1 MSEKMFCY
9 QCQETAGNKGCTK
22 GGVCGKSADLANMQ
36 DLLIYVTKG
45 LSEITTRLRAEGKEV
60 SKELNH
66 FITLNLFT
74 TITNA
79 NFDDEIFYV
88 RVKETLNYKNELMA
102 KLDNKE
108 GLSQAALWDVASNAK
123 QNSLLGNIKNLI
135 SGGKDAAD
143 VNAVI
148 KAKSES
154 DEVGVL
160 ATENEDIRSLREL
173 ITYGLKGLSAY
184 SKHANALGYDNEEI
198 DAFMQS
204 ALAKLLDDSLTA
216 EDLVALTMETGK
228 FGVDGMAL
236 LDTAN
241 TTTYGNPEITKVNI
255 GVGKNPGI
263 LVSGHDL
270 ADIEQLLIQTEGTGV
285 DVYTHSEMLPAHYYP
300 QLKKYSHLVGNYGN
314 AWWKQREEF
323 ESFNGPI
330 LMTTNC
336 IVPPTD
342 KQTYKD
348 RMFTT
353 GAAGYAGCKH
363 IAGEAGSKKDFSE
376 IIELAK
382 KCAAPTEIETGEI
395 IGGFAH
401 EQVFA
406 LADAVV
412 DAVKSGAI
420 KKFVVMA
427 GCDGRAKSRNYYTD
441 FAKAL
446 PQDTVILTAGCAKYK
461 YNKLNLG
468 DINGIPRVLD
478 AGQCNDS
485 YSLALIALKLKEVFE
500 LSDINELPIIYN
512 IAWYEQKAVIVLLS
526 LLYLGV
532 KEIHLGPTLPGFLS
546 PNVAKVLVDN
556 FGISRIS
563 TVEEDME
570 MFFGEEVAAAKAED
584 GVISKDMIIGDI
596 LKSNPENARVL
607 MEAGMHCLGCPS
619 SQAETLEEACMVH
632 GLNVEDVLR
641 KLI

>member
-1 MSEKMFCY
+1 MENNMFCF

-22 GGVCGKSADLANMQ
+22 VGVCGKSADLANMQ

-45 LSEITTRLRAEGKEV
+45 LSEVTTKLREEGKEV

-66 FITLNLFT
+66 YITLNLFT

-79 NFDDEIFYV
+79 NFDDEVFYI
-88 RVKETLNYKNELMA
+88 RVKETLAKKNELIE
-102 KLDNKE
+102 KLSSKE
-108 GLSQAALWDVASNAK
+108 GLSEAAVWDISSDNK
-123 QNSLLGNIKNLI
+123 TGILGAIKNLVN
-135 SGGKDAAD
+135 GNKDAEEINKILKD
-143 VNAVI
+143 
-148 KAKSES
+148 KSQS
-154 DEVGVL
+154 NEVGVL
-160 ATENEDIRSLREL
+160 STENEDMRSLREL

-198 DAFMQS
+198 DAFMQET
-204 ALAKLLDDSLTA
+204 LAKLLDDTLSVD
-216 EDLVALTMETGK
+216 DLVALTLETGK
-228 FGVDGMAL
+228 VGVDGMAL

-241 TTTYGNPEITKVNI
+241 TSSYGNPEITKVNI

-270 ADIEQLLIQTEGTGV
+270 ADIEQLLIQTQGTGV

-300 QLKKYSHLVGNYGN
+300 QLKKYNNLVGNYGN
-314 AWWKQREEF
+314 AWWKQKEEF

-336 IVPPTD
+336 IVPPKD
-342 KQTYKD
+342 SYKD

-353 GAAGYAGCKH
+353 GAAGFAGCKH
-363 IAGEAGSKKDFSE
+363 IEGEAGSVKDFSE

-382 KCAAPTEIETGEI
+382 TCKAPTEIETGEI

-406 LADAVV
+406 LADTVV
-412 DAVKSGAI
+412 EAVKSGAI

-427 GCDGRAKSRNYYTD
+427 GCDGRASKRNYYTD

-446 PQDTVILTAGCAKYK
+446 PKDTVILTAGCAKYK
-461 YNKLNLG
+461 YNKLDLG
-468 DINGIPRVLD
+468 DIGGIPRVLD

-532 KEIHLGPTLPGFLS
+532 KEIHLGPTLPAFLS
-546 PNVAKVLVDN
+546 PNVANVLVEN
-556 FGISRIS
+556 FGIGGIS

-570 MFFGEEVAAAKAED
+570 MFFGEEVKGAKSEN
-584 GVISKDMIIGDI
+584 GVITKDMIIADI
-596 LKSNPENARVL
+596 ISADAENTKIL
-607 MEAGMHCLGCPS
+607 MEFGMHCIGCPS
-619 SQAETLEEACMVH
+619 SQMETLEDACAVH
-632 GLNVEDVLR
+632 GLNVEELIK
-641 KLI
+641 KLNK